1 MISTRCIFTLFLS
14 LTLSIVGFKL
24 YLKYFR
30 SLLPKHVRDY
40 GPKSHLTKEG
50 TPTMGGLVIFLST
63 LLTLLILYPTREIMA
78 LLSLITGYAVIG
90 GIDDY
95 AGIKRR
101 SSQPLKGRYKFI
113 AECTIT
119 LFWLWMIR
127 RFGIFELKGD
137 FLIFRSGDTFWQ
149 YLLETVFIVGI
160 ANGVN
165 FTDGV
170 DGLAGTIITILLFFV
185 LLIFKDFNV
194 IAFSLAILGGLLVFL
209 FYNAHPARLI
219 MGDIGS
225 LSLGASVAG
234 IGVALGKEWF
244 IIILGI
250 IFILENLSVIL
261 QVSYF
266 KLTGK
271 RIFKMS
277 PLHHHFELSGW
288 SEPQVVTRFSLL
300 TLLAG
305 IMGVFINGFKR

>member
-1 MISTRCIFTLFLS
+1 MNSKALFLFYFS
-14 LTLSIVGFKL
+14 LILSIIGFRI
-24 YLKYFR
+24 YFKYFR

-40 GPKSHLTKEG
+40 GPKTHLAKEG
-50 TPTMGGLVIFLST
+50 TPTMGGIVIFFSVLIAT
-63 LLTLLILYPTREIMA
+63 LLLYPIREIIM
-78 LLSLITGYAVIG
+78 LLGLIGSYAVIG

-95 AGIKRR
+95 TGIKKR
-101 SSQPLKGRYKFI
+101 SAQPLKGRYKFI
-113 AECTIT
+113 AECIIAILWLWIVRRYNIFEIKADFLVLSPTNT
-119 LFWLWMIR
+119 FWL
-127 RFGIFELKGD
+127 
-137 FLIFRSGDTFWQ
+137 
-149 YLLETVFIVGI
+149 YVLETIFIVGI

-170 DGLAGTIITILLFFV
+170 DGLAGSIIAILLLFIILLFKELNIIALPIA
-185 LLIFKDFNV
+185 LLG
-194 IAFSLAILGGLLVFL
+194 SLTVFL
-209 FYNAHPARLI
+209 FYNAYPARLI

-225 LSLGASVAG
+225 LSLGASIAG
-234 IGVALGKEWF
+234 LGIAIGKEWL

-250 IFILENLSVIL
+250 IFILENFSVII

-305 IMGVFINGFKR
+305 ILGVFINGFKR

>member
-1 MISTRCIFTLFLS
+1 MINTRCLFTLFLS
-14 LTLSIVGFKL
+14 LILSIVGFKL

-40 GPKSHLTKEG
+40 GPKSHLAKEG

-63 LLTLLILYPTREIMA
+63 LLTLLILSPTREIMA

-113 AECTIT
+113 VECIVT

-127 RFGIFELKGD
+127 SFGIFDLKGD
-137 FLIFRSGDTFWQ
+137 FLIFRPGNTLWQ

-185 LLIFKDFNV
+185 VLIFKDSNV
-194 IAFSLAILGGLLVFL
+194 IVFSLALLGGLLVFL

-225 LSLGASVAG
+225 LSLGASIAG
-234 IGVALGKEWF
+234 IGLALGKEWF

-266 KLTGK
+266 KLTGR

-277 PLHHHFELSGW
+277 PLHHHFELLGW

-305 IMGVFINGFKR
+305 IMGVFINGFKG

>member
-1 MISTRCIFTLFLS
+1 MINTRCLLTLFIS
-14 LTLSIVGFKL
+14 LILSIAGFKL
-24 YLKYFR
+24 YLRYFR

-40 GPKSHLTKEG
+40 GPKSHLAKEG
-50 TPTMGGLVIFLST
+50 IPTMGGLVIFLST
-63 LLTLLILYPTREIMA
+63 LLTLLILYLTREVMA
-78 LLSLITGYAVIG
+78 LLSLIAGYAVIG

-95 AGIKRR
+95 AGIKRK

-127 RFGIFELKGD
+127 RFGIFDLKGD
-137 FLIFRSGDTFWQ
+137 FLIFRPVNTFWQ

-185 LLIFKDFNV
+185 VLIFKDLDV
-194 IAFSLAILGGLLVFL
+194 IAFSLALLGGLLVFL
-209 FYNAHPARLI
+209 FYNAYPARLI

-234 IGVALGKEWF
+234 IGVAIGKEWF
-244 IIILGI
+244 IIILSI
-250 IFILENLSVIL
+250 VFILENLSVML

-305 IMGVFINGFKR
+305 IMGVFINGFKG